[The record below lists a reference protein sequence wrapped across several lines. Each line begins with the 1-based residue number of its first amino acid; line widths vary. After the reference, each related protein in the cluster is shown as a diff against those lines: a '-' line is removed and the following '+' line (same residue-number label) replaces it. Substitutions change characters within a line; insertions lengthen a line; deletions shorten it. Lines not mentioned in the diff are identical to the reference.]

1 MLFDVA
7 RPRASGMLV
16 PVRLWHTLLIAAGVV
31 GCAAGDREDSGDL
44 DSSSPGVPPAESPP
58 PSSSVDT
65 PAPASSGTA
74 PTNPDTS
81 GLPTPDLSGGAGGSA
96 GGGGSADPV
105 EPEPETPASEGL
117 IRGPA
122 PTAESA
128 ARPGPFGFDT
138 YTSGL
143 RDGPAYGTQTL
154 HYPTDAEPP
163 FASVVIVPGFVSPE
177 SSIRAWGPFLASHG
191 IVTLTIGTNSGGD
204 LPDVRATAL
213 LDAIETVK
221 AENSR
226 AEGPLEGALDLGR
239 FAVMGWSMGGG
250 GTLIAANEH
259 PELKAAIPLAAWS
272 PGVTFSNNSVPTL
285 LFAGT
290 ADPLAGGQSQGFYS
304 SIPEATPKMLYEV
317 AGGAHDIANDPSSA
331 DGEIGL
337 YGLSWMKVFLE
348 GDERYR
354 ELLLRTPTREA
365 DFLTNIEGP

>member
-1 MLFDVA
+1 MWFDVA
-7 RPRASGMLV
+7 KPRARGMFV
-16 PVRLWHTLLIAAGVV
+16 PGKLWHTLLISAGVW
-31 GCAAGDREDSGDL
+31 GCAAGEAQDSVDL
-44 DSSSPGVPPAESPP
+44 DSSSHDVPPAESPSP
-58 PSSSVDT
+58 PAYGDT
-65 PAPASSGTA
+65 PAPASSSTA
-74 PTNPDTS
+74 PTSPDTS
-81 GLPTPDLSGGAGGSA
+81 SLPTPDLSGGTGGS
-96 GGGGSADPV
+96 GGDPV
-105 EPEPETPASEGL
+105 EPAPEAETPAGEGL

-128 ARPGPFGFDT
+128 ARAGPFAFDT
-138 YTSGL
+138 YSTGL

-177 SSIRAWGPFLASHG
+177 SAIRAWGPFLASHG
-191 IVTLTIGTNSGGD
+191 IVTLTIGTNNGGD
-204 LPDVRATAL
+204 LPDVRAAAL
-213 LDAIETVK
+213 IDAIETVK

-226 AEGPLEGALDLGR
+226 AEGPLDGALDLGR

-250 GTLIAANEH
+250 GTLLAAIGH

-290 ADPLAGGQSQGFYS
+290 ADPLAGGQSQGFYT

-331 DGEIGL
+331 GGEIGL

-354 ELLLRTPTREA
+354 ELLLRAPTRQA
-365 DFLTNIEGP
+365 DFLTNLEGR